1 MAKLS
6 AHGTERFRLVK
17 SKSSSRSDLTSE
29 ECITVSIRS
38 DGSVLTKL
46 DVKFKPDSFNPAGF
60 WHSYGWKKRLGRT
73 EAAARRLNPEKLR
86 DAYLEHGY
94 LIAGKHV

>member
-17 SKSSSRSDLTSE
+17 SKSSAPPDLTTE
-29 ECITVSIRS
+29 ERMTVSIRS

-46 DVKFKPDSFNPAGF
+46 DVKFKPDSFNPTGF

-86 DAYLEHGY
+86 DAYLKHGY
-94 LIAGKHV
+94 LIAR

>member
-17 SKSSSRSDLTSE
+17 SKSSSRSDLTAE
-29 ECITVSIRS
+29 ERITVSIRS

-46 DVKFKPDSFNPAGF
+46 DVKFKPDSFNPNGF
-60 WHSYGWKKRLGRT
+60 WHSYGWKKRLSRA
-73 EAAARRLNPEKLR
+73 EPAARRLNPEKLR
-86 DAYLEHGY
+86 DAYLGHGY
-94 LIAGKHV
+94 LIA

>member
-17 SKSSSRSDLTSE
+17 SKSSRPSDLTTE
-29 ECITVSIRS
+29 ERITVSIRS

-46 DVKFKPDSFNPAGF
+46 DVKFKPDSFNPTGF
-60 WHSYGWKKRLGRT
+60 WHSYGWKKRLART
-73 EAAARRLNPEKLR
+73 QAAARALSPEKLR
-86 DAYLEHGY
+86 DAYRRHGY
-94 LIAGKHV
+94 LIG